1 MELVGIGLGPG
12 DPELLTLKAVR
23 RLGAIDVAMV
33 AASRK
38 SGRSYAL
45 EIAHEHLRQDVEV
58 IKAYFPM
65 TRDSTELEKVYG
77 RYADLV
83 QGMISQG
90 KRVGFLCIGDPLLY
104 STYGRLLR
112 SLRKRHPEVPVT
124 TLPGVPAFCAAAAAA
139 NRVMVLEDEIL
150 SIVPVNSAEKVQR
163 AASGCDSMV
172 LLKIYR
178 EKARAV
184 GMLEKAGF
192 VDDLLYIEKA
202 GHPDQYMSEDIETIR
217 TKDGT
222 YLSILFANRRAE

>member
-1 MELVGIGLGPG
+1 MELIGIGLGPG

-23 RLGAIDVAMV
+23 NLGAIDVAMV
-33 AASRK
+33 AASLK

-45 EIAHEHLRQDVEV
+45 EIAHKYLRPDSEV
-58 IKAYFPM
+58 IKAFFPM
-65 TRDSTELEKVYG
+65 TRDSEELEEVYD

-83 QGMISQG
+83 HGLVSGG

-104 STYGRLLR
+104 STYGRLLM
-112 SLRKRHPEVPVT
+112 SLRKHHPEVPVT
-124 TLPGVPAFCAAAAAA
+124 TLPGVPSFCAAAAAA

-150 SIVPVNSAEKVQR
+150 SIVPVNSADKVTR
-163 AASGCDSMV
+163 AALGCDSMV

-178 EKARAV
+178 EKAEAI

-192 VDDLLYIEKA
+192 VEDLLYIEKA

-217 TKDGT
+217 RKDGT
-222 YLSILFANRRAE
+222 YLSILFANRRTD